1 MVSESWI
8 LRLTTGMEKE
18 FEDAAYYERLGCLDK
33 SSYCFERALMYERVL
48 ARAVT
53 GEELTYDDLR

>member
-1 MVSESWI
+1 
-8 LRLTTGMEKE
+8 MEKE